1 MLISHTKFTILI
13 IIMKAYIYINRTIVN
28 AILMQVTTERA
39 DHSIQPY
46 YIPTPIMKN
55 LIRIIEME
63 CLHLHAPQQQHEL
76 LHLVLLVCQ

>member
-1 MLISHTKFTILI
+1 MAEIMLISHTKFTILI

-46 YIPTPIMKN
+46 YIPTPIM
-55 LIRIIEME
+55 
-63 CLHLHAPQQQHEL
+63 
-76 LHLVLLVCQ
+76 